1 MKDSRISFRA
11 KKELRKEAER
21 QAIRAGESTSEYS
34 RRLFEKAIY
43 EALKQELKEEREKLN
58 SIVDVFGTESAQ
70 AKLQSV
76 KVDKLLNKL

>member
-1 MKDSRISFRA
+1 MKDARISFRA

-21 QAIRAGESTSEYS
+21 QAMRAGESTSEYS

-58 SIVDVFGTESAQ
+58 SITDVFGTESAQ

>member
-21 QAIRAGESTSEYS
+21 QAMRAGESISEYS

-43 EALKQELKEEREKLN
+43 EALKQELKEERDKLN

-76 KVDKLLNKL
+76 KVNKLLNKL